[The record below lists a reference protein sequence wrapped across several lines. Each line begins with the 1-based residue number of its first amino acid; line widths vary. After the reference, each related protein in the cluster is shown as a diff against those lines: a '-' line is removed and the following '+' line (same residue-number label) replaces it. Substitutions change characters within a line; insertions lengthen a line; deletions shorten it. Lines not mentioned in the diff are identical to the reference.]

1 MDVLELKFLLKLLG
15 FPDYRAPI
23 GEIKP
28 NPKTTTAER
37 DAICRALS
45 RRSLVDYSLEV
56 VAIAITP
63 AGKSLLSLDTSKT
76 SKLPI
81 TITEPELKIMR
92 SCADTAIAPTSIDIP
107 PASREHSIQSLIS
120 RGLIK
125 AEKTQIQEVWL
136 TQRAEEYLRE
146 EYNPSG
152 ANPILSL
159 DLLGNYLRLVRKF
172 LRDRAVREDEAL
184 PMQPYLEKE
193 LPSHLGDEEILQ
205 VIGDLDKELGTENYL
220 PIFYLRQRV
229 QPPLSRDELDR
240 TLYRLQRHNRIE
252 LSSLQEA
259 IAYSPEQI
267 EAGLHQDIGG
277 PLFFIIV
284 N

>member
-37 DAICRALS
+37 DAICRGLLH
-45 RRSLVDYSLEV
+45 RSLVDYSLEV

-63 AGKSLLSLDTSKT
+63 AGKSLLSLDTSK
-76 SKLPI
+76 LPI
-81 TITEPELKIMR
+81 TESELEIIR
-92 SCADTAIAPTSIDIP
+92 SCANGAIAPTGIDIP
-107 PASREHSIQSLIS
+107 PASREESIQSLIS

-136 TQRAEEYLRE
+136 TQLAMEYLRE

-152 ANPILSL
+152 TNPVVSL
-159 DLLGNYLRLVRKF
+159 DLLSNYLRFLRKF
-172 LRDRAVREDEAL
+172 LRDRAVSVNKAL
-184 PMQPYLEKE
+184 PIQPYKE
-193 LPSHLGDEEILQ
+193 LPSNLGDEDILQ
-205 VIGDLDKELGTENYL
+205 IIRDIDRELGTENYL
-220 PIFYLRQRV
+220 PIFHLRHRV

-240 TLYRLQRHNRIE
+240 ALYRLQRQNRIE